1 MQSLYCSICN
11 DFTEIYDA
19 KEIDSVT
26 PREDKWI
33 FKIIELGSM
42 FQNSKTHFVCYFCFE
57 LTHLKP
63 IPQLN
68 PLTRLQVDLEL
79 LGFAGFGGREVE
91 LDKKQYKEFE
101 NYKDQII
108 KDSKEERKSFI
119 KLLED
124 SQDRK
129 EQEIAER
136 TNLLENDIISLLKK
150 HSTKMSTSDIDA
162 HLKHQNVDEIKKLC
176 EEMYHGG
183 KISRTANYR
192 YFILSDEKKKPPKKT
207 AAKKPKPRK
216 TSAPKTDSVADEI
229 KKFADLKDQGILTQE
244 EFDAKKKEL
253 LG

>member
-1 MQSLYCSICN
+1 MVRKMNDKCYICN
-11 DFTEIYDA
+11 NDYTVSDRDVCEKMALFDDTTKPI
-19 KEIDSVT
+19 
-26 PREDKWI
+26 KWS
-33 FKIIELGSM
+33 FFGKII
-42 FQNSKTHFVCYFCFE
+42 
-57 LTHLKP
+57 
-63 IPQLN
+63 I
-68 PLTRLQVDLEL
+68 
-79 LGFAGFGGREVE
+79 
-91 LDKKQYKEFE
+91 KKGLF
-101 NYKDQII
+101 
-108 KDSKEERKSFI
+108 SKEEHDICWSCQRYMMENNIGDRDFNTHTFDKHT
-119 KLLED
+119 LLELD
-124 SQDRK
+124 RNRKIIIEASLKENPPEKRTFEYWTEYKNKDINNELDRK
-129 EQEIAER
+129 KSIKNEIL
-136 TNLLENDIISLLKK
+136 NLLKK
-150 HSTKMSTSDIDA
+150 HSTKMPASDIDA